1 MLSDLERTVIFFNND
16 LKISKEDNYTKLA
29 IELLRVAY
37 FKEEFGYA
45 NNTSKGRGYNVISNM
60 KEITGLTDQTE
71 KFNVRP
77 PKTIKQD
84 NKYITE
90 VWFWGAHNCEL
101 HKFSLTVGASGIED
115 YEDEVMGKLGQC
127 QPLSYE

>member
-1 MLSDLERTVIFFNND
+1 
-16 LKISKEDNYTKLA
+16 
-29 IELLRVAY
+29 
-37 FKEEFGYA
+37 
-45 NNTSKGRGYNVISNM
+45 M

-77 PKTIKQD
+77 PETIKQD

-101 HKFSLTVGASGIED
+101 HKFSLTVSASGIED
-115 YEDEVMGKLGQC
+115 YKNEVMGKSGQC
-127 QPLSYE
+127 QPLTYE